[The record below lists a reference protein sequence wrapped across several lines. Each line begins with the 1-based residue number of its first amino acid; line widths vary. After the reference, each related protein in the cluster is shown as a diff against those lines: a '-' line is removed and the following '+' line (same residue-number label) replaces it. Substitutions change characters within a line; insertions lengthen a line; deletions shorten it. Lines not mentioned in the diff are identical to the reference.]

1 MGSKNHNKGVD
12 MPKKQSD
19 IQIRYNKQ
27 ASGFQWGE
35 GNAEGQDR
43 GACVLSHFSCVRLY
57 ETLHGQRNLVGYRH
71 ESTWLHGL

>member
-43 GACVLSHFSCVRLY
+43 GASLAPLQWCATKHTSRVC
-57 ETLHGQRNLVGYRH
+57 
-71 ESTWLHGL
+71 